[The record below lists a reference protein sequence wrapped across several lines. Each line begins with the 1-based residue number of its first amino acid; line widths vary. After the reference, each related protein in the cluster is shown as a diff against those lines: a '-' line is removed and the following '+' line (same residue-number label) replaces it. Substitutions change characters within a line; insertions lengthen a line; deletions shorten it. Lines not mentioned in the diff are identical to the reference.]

1 MQQQLYF
8 STESLPSFF
17 IIYITK
23 ITLYIFNY
31 NTDKSVT
38 INIFRGKKSEIM
50 VIHYKDKEFFN
61 GHDLT
66 LSVDRRKLENSNY
79 MDFVTPFT
87 FKMK

>member
-1 MQQQLYF
+1 
-8 STESLPSFF
+8 
-17 IIYITK
+17 
-23 ITLYIFNY
+23 
-31 NTDKSVT
+31 
-38 INIFRGKKSEIM
+38 M